1 MSILETKRIRHYCL
15 VLYVFLKLTSRRVEV
30 HAVIAMPSE
39 AKEST
44 KTITKT
50 MINPLKRMEAEP
62 CCRASVLVL

>member
-1 MSILETKRIRHYCL
+1 MAIKKNVKDKTLLPFPFR
-15 VLYVFLKLTSRRVEV
+15 FLKLTSRRVEV
-30 HAVIAMPSE
+30 HAVIAMPSK